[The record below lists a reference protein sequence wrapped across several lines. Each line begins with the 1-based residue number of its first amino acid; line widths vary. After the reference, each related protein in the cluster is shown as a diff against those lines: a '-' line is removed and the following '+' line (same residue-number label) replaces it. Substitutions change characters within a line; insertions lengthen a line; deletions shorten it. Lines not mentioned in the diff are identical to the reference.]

1 MLAVIAALA
10 AVMGT
15 GLAHPVAPYAQV
27 RACEA
32 AVVRYVDAGGNL
44 AAHTDAAVRHDCG
57 GRAGLDRREVHR
69 AERFAY
75 RTVTLHNS

>member
-44 AAHTDAAVRHDCG
+44 AAHTDAAIRHNCG
-57 GRAGLDRREVHR
+57 RRAGLDRREVR
-69 AERFAY
+69 AAERFAI
-75 RTVTLHNS
+75 RQVTLHNS